1 MKTAGHSKGFP
12 KVRGTFVGVPTR
24 IVFGGPYWGSPIL
37 GNYHSK
43 VVPMNDQNDVYKDRP
58 AQIKIL
64 TLLLHKALSQKG
76 KSPFDLP
83 QVM

>member
-1 MKTAGHSKGFP
+1 M
-12 KVRGTFVGVPTR
+12 GVPIR
-24 IVFGGPYWGSPIL
+24 RMIVFGGLYWGSPIL
-37 GNYHSK
+37 GNYHFK

-64 TLLLHKALSQKG
+64 TLLLHKALSQKA